1 MMKKPFV
8 SLILASFLGAVVALG
23 GYHFFVQQ
31 PVFQTVAQKQDY
43 YLSNFSSDSS
53 MAAKVPE
60 GLNFIYAAKAV
71 TPAVVHIKTYYK
83 VAEGTGSNEEIFKY
97 FFGISASD
105 LARIHEFAFVVITEK
120 QRAKPFASAVRFGK
134 TSNDHFLLF
143 FGLDLEPVF

>member
-83 VAEGTGSNEEIFKY
+83 VAEGTGSNDEIFKY
-97 FFGISASD
+97 FFGDPYGDGAPNPGGREKKHPDQELSLRKTDTLSATTMS
-105 LARIHEFAFVVITEK
+105 
-120 QRAKPFASAVRFGK
+120 
-134 TSNDHFLLF
+134 
-143 FGLDLEPVF
+143 